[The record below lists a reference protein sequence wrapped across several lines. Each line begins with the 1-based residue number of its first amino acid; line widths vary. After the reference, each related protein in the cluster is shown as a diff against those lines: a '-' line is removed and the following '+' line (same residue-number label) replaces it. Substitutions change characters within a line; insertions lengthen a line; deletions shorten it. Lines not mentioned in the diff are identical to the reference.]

1 MNRLLGRYV
10 FQIIMVSYCLSGF
23 AQNNDSISKF
33 NKVQQLQEVVVTS
46 RSAKERVNNV
56 QIGQEKIKISDLTK
70 QPSLL
75 GEHDVFK
82 SLQLLPGIKSESE
95 ASSGFQVR
103 GGKSSQNLVL
113 LDNASIYQAGHLMG
127 LFSSF
132 NDDALVNAS
141 LYKGLIPAQYG
152 DATSSVLDVMTK
164 SGDMNQYHYG
174 GTLGLL
180 SAKASIEGPIVK
192 DKASFLFTAR
202 RSYADLFLK
211 TTDKY
216 KDCSLYFYDMN
227 GRIDWKLNDANRFSV
242 TFFHGKDVML
252 LNDFSD
258 INWEN
263 TSLTLRMMHYY
274 SNKLLSNTNLYFSSY
289 YSYMNMSGLG
299 MDYDQNGFIRHYGLN
314 HNFQFFPTSNLSFN
328 FGLQSALIDLC
339 SAEWNIGTTNQK
351 EERKAWENSLW
362 VNGVW
367 TPISRL
373 SLSAGL
379 RLNSFSVLG
388 GSPYYTI
395 DNSGNITSTANPSAV
410 DFVKTYVSLEP
421 RFSANWKIDKNQ
433 NIKLGY
439 TQSSQNIHAISS
451 NTTMPFDRYTMSSN
465 IIKPEL
471 SNQIS
476 LGYSSLLLH
485 GDYDYSVEGYY
496 KNVNN
501 VYDYRDGKSFRSEIE
516 MEKLLLGGKSRA
528 YGVEIAAH
536 KNTGRLTGWLSYTL
550 SWVENKIDGI
560 NNNNWYTANND
571 RRHDISIVCMYKL
584 NDNWDLNAC
593 WKFNTGQAL
602 TAPSAKY
609 QIDNR
614 YYYYYNERNGYR
626 APCYNRLDI
635 GANYTIKKQKYT
647 SQWSFGIYNL
657 YNRRNPYMMGFENDS
672 SLPSGIQAYKLSL
685 FGIIPSI
692 SYNIKF

>member
-1 MNRLLGRYV
+1 MKRLLGKCV
-10 FQIIMVSYCLSGF
+10 FQVIMVSYSLSGW

-33 NKVQQLQEVVVTS
+33 NKVQQLQEVVVAS

-56 QIGQEKIKISDLTK
+56 QIGQEKIKIGDLSR
-70 QPSLL
+70 QPSLF
-75 GEHDVFK
+75 GEHDIFK

-132 NDDALVNAS
+132 NDDALMNAS
-141 LYKGLIPAQYG
+141 LYKGMIPAQYG

-180 SAKASIEGPIVK
+180 SAKANIEGPIVK

-211 TTDKY
+211 ATDKY

-227 GRIDWKLNDANRFSV
+227 GRVDWKLNDENRFSV
-242 TFFHGKDVML
+242 TFFHGKDVIV
-252 LNDFSD
+252 LNNFSD
-258 INWEN
+258 IHWEN

-274 SNKLLSNTNLYFSSY
+274 SSKLLSNTNLYFSSY
-289 YSYMNMSGLG
+289 NSYMNMSGLG
-299 MDYDQNGFIRHYGLN
+299 LDYDQNGFIRHYGLN
-314 HNFQFFPTSNLSFN
+314 HNFQFFPKSNLNFN
-328 FGLQSALIDLC
+328 FGIQSTLIDLC
-339 SAEWNIGTTNQK
+339 SAEWDIGTTHQK

-362 VNGVW
+362 MNGVW
-367 TPISRL
+367 TPISQL

-395 DNSGNITSTANPSAV
+395 DNNGNILSTSNPSAG

-421 RFSANWKIDKNQ
+421 RFSANWKIDNNQ
-433 NIKLGY
+433 NVKLGY

-471 SNQIS
+471 SRQIS
-476 LGYSSLLLH
+476 IGYNSLLLH

-496 KNVNN
+496 KDVDN

-528 YGVEIAAH
+528 YGVEIGAH

-571 RRHDISIVCMYKL
+571 RRHDLSIVCMYKL
-584 NDNWDLNAC
+584 NDKWDINAC

-609 QIDNR
+609 QIDNS

-626 APCYNRLDI
+626 TPCYHRLDI

-672 SLPSGIQAYKLSL
+672 SQPSGIQAYKLSL

>member
-10 FQIIMVSYCLSGF
+10 FQIIMISYSLSGL

-56 QIGQEKIKISDLTK
+56 QIGQEKIKISDLAK

-227 GRIDWKLNDANRFSV
+227 GRVDWKLNDANRFSV

-258 INWEN
+258 VNWEN

-274 SNKLLSNTNLYFSSY
+274 SSKLLSNTNLYFSSY
-289 YSYMNMSGLG
+289 DSYMNMSGLG

-362 VNGVW
+362 LNGVW
-367 TPISRL
+367 SPISRL

-395 DNSGNITSTANPSAV
+395 DNNGNITSTSNPAAG
-410 DFVKTYVSLEP
+410 DFVKTYLSLEP
-421 RFSANWKIDKNQ
+421 RFSANWKIDNNQ

-439 TQSSQNIHAISS
+439 TKSSQNIHAISS

-471 SNQIS
+471 SSQIS

-496 KNVNN
+496 KDINN

-536 KNTGRLTGWLSYTL
+536 KNTGRFTGWLSYTL

-584 NDNWDLNAC
+584 NDKWDLNAC

-609 QIDNR
+609 QIDNS
-614 YYYYYNERNGYR
+614 YYYYLNFR
-626 APCYNRLDI
+626 
-635 GANYTIKKQKYT
+635 K
-647 SQWSFGIYNL
+647 
-657 YNRRNPYMMGFENDS
+657 
-672 SLPSGIQAYKLSL
+672 
-685 FGIIPSI
+685 
-692 SYNIKF
+692 